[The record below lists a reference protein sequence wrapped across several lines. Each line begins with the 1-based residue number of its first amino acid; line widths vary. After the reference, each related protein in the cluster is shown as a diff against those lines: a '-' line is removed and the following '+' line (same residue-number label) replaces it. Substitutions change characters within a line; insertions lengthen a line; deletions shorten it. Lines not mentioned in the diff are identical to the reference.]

1 VGAVGLG
8 LGHGGNKNMRLDSW
22 GSELSEGRGELEC
35 RYWTRKLRYT
45 SSIPFLKSA
54 TL

>member
-22 GSELSEGRGELEC
+22 GSELSEGRGEL
-35 RYWTRKLRYT
+35 RV
-45 SSIPFLKSA
+45 SVLKVLHSDYI
-54 TL
+54 